1 MKRLLVLSSLSLF
14 FILSSCGTSPQEE
27 NKALRDS
34 VIAVHDEVMPLMSK
48 LKSMEAKAVK
58 TAEDLEATENPD
70 MQKVDELKALA
81 YDLNQAYEGMFVW
94 MRQYEQEDGD
104 RSPEK
109 VKAYLEGQMLKVEVV
124 NEEITSVLSRAEE
137 LLEN

>member
-14 FILSSCGTSPQEE
+14 FILSSCGTSPKEE

>member
-1 MKRLLVLSSLSLF
+1 METPAALSLSLF

-27 NKALRDS
+27 NKALRDG

-58 TAEDLEATENPD
+58 TAEDLESTENPD

-94 MRQYEQEDGD
+94 MRQYDQEDGD
-104 RSPEK
+104 RSPEE
-109 VKAYLEGQMLKVEVV
+109 VKAYLEDQMLKVEVV

-137 LLEN
+137 LLVN